1 MASKTEKKI
10 RCEVIYWRGYYGLPV
25 ESEQVNAAVKNIMQ
39 LVDDGEL
46 LPYKTGS
53 HAMMNAAASS
63 RVEKELNIE
72 KLMDRRIAEKYS
84 GWQVDQ
90 TGGFVYVAFKDFK
103 TPIGLVVCAVVSDE
117 ITCVYSR
124 SDGQFFTYQDYD
136 NDTEGLFWENPS
148 IVLNGHGEGES
159 ASLFSW
165 EQLAECAFVNRVIR
179 ERHTVQENREQK
191 HQPVGRP
198 TETDLELVEWMAKT
212 SASLT
217 TLDGQFINYCQGKYE
232 VTSHLDDFRAIA
244 KRVCGLS
251 HDLDEQTIYAILVG
265 IAIACLD
272 KGDLAVQFG
281 HLFRYQKS
289 YTASDMIEELCETI
303 SLINVRDDTRLLL
316 DLPDPDCSVL
326 PLSPKA

>member
-10 RCEVIYWRGYYGLPV
+10 RCEVIYWRGYHNLPV
-25 ESEQVNAAVKNIMQ
+25 ESEQVDAAVKNIMQ
-39 LVDDGEL
+39 
-46 LPYKTGS
+46 
-53 HAMMNAAASS
+53 
-63 RVEKELNIE
+63 IE
-72 KLMDRRIAEKYS
+72 ELMDRRIAEKYS
-84 GWQVDQ
+84 GWQVNQ

-103 TPIGLVVCAVVSDE
+103 IPTGPVVCAVVSDE

-124 SDGQFFTYQDYD
+124 SDGQFFTYQDYN

-148 IVLNGHGEGES
+148 IVLDGHGEGET
-159 ASLFSW
+159 ARLFSW

-179 ERHTVQENREQK
+179 ERHTVQESRDQK

-198 TETDLELVEWMAKT
+198 TETDLELVEWMVNNT
-212 SASLT
+212 STSLT

-232 VTSHLDDFRAIA
+232 VTSQLDDFRAIA

-251 HDLDEQTIYAILVG
+251 NDLDEQTIYAILVG
-265 IAIACLD
+265 IAIDCLD
-272 KGDLAVQFG
+272 KSDLAVQFG

-289 YTASDMIEELCETI
+289 YTASDMIKELCETI
-303 SLINVRDDTRLLL
+303 SLINVRGDTRLLL
-316 DLPDPDCSVL
+316 DLPDPDCSIL